1 MQTGAL
7 AERVK
12 QNQRDLN
19 LIERIRQK
27 DQAALSLLYERY
39 ESLLYSLSLRIV
51 NSGEESN
58 DVIEEVFILV
68 WTKADTY
75 SLERGTVFS
84 WIVALCRNKAIDRV
98 RSKGFRHRQ
107 REIGLETIAGLPD
120 HEPQNNPES
129 LSLYGENRTLIVR
142 GLKTLTKTET
152 RILELSYYQGYSQS
166 EISKMLKLPL
176 GTVKTRMRQA
186 IIKLRSFLHKPGS

>member
-12 QNQRDLN
+12 QNQRDVN

-27 DQAALSLLYERY
+27 DQAALSVLYDRY

-51 NSGEESN
+51 NSGEEAN
-58 DVIEEVFILV
+58 DVIQGVFMLV

-75 SLERGTVFS
+75 SLERGMVFS

-98 RSKGFRHRQ
+98 RSKGFRNR

-129 LSLYGENRTLIVR
+129 LALFGENRTLIAQ
-142 GLKTLTKTET
+142 GLKTLTKTGT

-166 EISKMLKLPL
+166 EISKMLKIPL
-176 GTVKTRMRQA
+176 GTVKTRMRRA
-186 IIKLRSFLHKPGS
+186 IIKLRSLLHKPGS